1 MFIRILQ
8 SRFYWLWPVVFWGL
22 VTGISLIWNLN
33 RLESQVNDI
42 ARERGRIMYE
52 MVRQTK
58 LNPLLMQSDPEIF
71 KRQVMD
77 DITYRAVSARPMN
90 PENMAD
96 EWEAGALAGFSKQE
110 DSLFERKADP
120 DAVAY
125 RYIGP
130 VFTQEGCLPCHGY
143 EGIKVGD
150 LRGGIS
156 VSVNAAPIYAEQADT
171 RQLILLTHF
180 GGFILLSVSALFL
193 MQQLRNHWRRLV
205 ETQDQLQQQEG
216 FLSSITHTMGE
227 GCVVVDRQG
236 AVTFINQ
243 EAERILG
250 WQSDQIMEKRWLDQ
264 VAPKGNE
271 GETPRQ
277 SALFETLKDGVSRR
291 IEEESFHR
299 RDGVPIPVS
308 YVISAMGDEQ
318 VISGAVITFNDI
330 SERKQA
336 EEERSSM
343 ERQLNQAHK
352 MEAVGQL
359 AGGIAHEI
367 NTPIQYIG
375 ENLRFLR
382 EASEDVNGLLE
393 AYDDLLQAAEP
404 VAALQPQ
411 VEKVKQIAEEVEIDY
426 LQEETPKSLEQSLT
440 GTEQVARIVLAM
452 KEFAHPGSREMA
464 PADLNKLI
472 QNAVAVSKNEW
483 KYVAET
489 ELSLEPDLPEV
500 PCVGGEISQV
510 LLNLIVNAAHAI
522 EGAGRSGKG
531 TITISTAHQD
541 SQLEVRIVDNGT
553 GIPEEVQASVFN
565 PFFTTKDVGKGSGQ
579 GLAIAQDI
587 VVGKHGGELFF
598 ETEQG
603 KGTAFVMRLPLVNE
617 PSDEGEPG

>member
-8 SRFYWLWPVVFWGL
+8 SRFYWLWPLSFWGV
-22 VTGISLIWNLN
+22 VTGISLIWNLD
-33 RLESQVNDI
+33 RLESEVNDI
-42 ARERGRIMYE
+42 ASERGRIMYE

-58 LNPLLMQSDPEIF
+58 INPLLMQSDPEIF
-71 KRQVMD
+71 KRQVME
-77 DITYRAVSARPMN
+77 DITYRAVSSRPMN
-90 PENMAD
+90 PGNLAD
-96 EWEAGALAGFSKQE
+96 GWEAGALEGFSE
-110 DSLFERKADP
+110 PGDFLFERMADQGG
-120 DAVAY
+120 VAY

-130 VFTQEGCLPCHGY
+130 VFTQEVCLPCHGY

-156 VSVNAAPIYAEQADT
+156 VSVNAEPIYLEQADT

-180 GGFILLSVSALFL
+180 GGFILLTVSALFL

-205 ETQDQLQQQEG
+205 ETQDQLQQQEA

-227 GCVVVDRQG
+227 GCVVVDRKG

-250 WQSDQIMEKRWLDQ
+250 WQSEQMLEQQWLDQ
-264 VAPKGNE
+264 VSPESNRAKASPEN
-271 GETPRQ
+271 T
-277 SALFETLKDGVSRR
+277 LFETLKDGVSRR

-299 RDGVPIPVS
+299 QDGTLVPVS
-308 YVISAMGDEQ
+308 YAVSALGDERE
-318 VISGAVITFNDI
+318 ISGAVITFNDI

-375 ENLRFLR
+375 ENLRFLQ

-393 AYDDLLQAAEP
+393 AYKGLLQAAES
-404 VAALQPQ
+404 VSSLQPQ
-411 VEKVKQIAEEVEIDY
+411 VERVKQIAEEVEIDY

-464 PADLNKLI
+464 PVNLNKVI

-483 KYVAET
+483 KYVANT
-489 ELSLEPDLPEV
+489 ELKLEPGLPEV

-522 EGAGRSGKG
+522 EGAERGEKG
-531 TITISTAHQD
+531 TITITTAQQSD
-541 SQLEVRIVDNGT
+541 QLEVRISDNGT
-553 GIPEEVQASVFN
+553 GIPEDVQTSVFN

-587 VVGKHGGELFF
+587 VVGKHNGELFF
-598 ETEQG
+598 ETESGQG
-603 KGTAFVMRLPLVNE
+603 TTFVIRLPLVME
-617 PSDEGEPG
+617 STDEGEPG